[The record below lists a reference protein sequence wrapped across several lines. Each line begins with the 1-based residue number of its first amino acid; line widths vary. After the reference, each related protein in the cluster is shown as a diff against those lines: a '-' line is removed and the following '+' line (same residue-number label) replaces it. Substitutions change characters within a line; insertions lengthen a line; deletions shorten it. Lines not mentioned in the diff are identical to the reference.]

1 MILVTGAAG
10 YIGSHLIYELQK
22 KYKVTGIDN
31 FSNSSKKCIDYLKKK
46 DLKKNFKFY
55 KIDCRQYRQIEE
67 LFKKEKIKIIIHFAS
82 LKNVNE
88 SMYKKKIYVKNN
100 EQSLKNIV
108 QLMKLYCCKY
118 LIHCSTAA
126 IYDSKNKMPLN
137 ESAKLKVTSVYAL
150 TKLNNE
156 KYITRSSKDGN
167 FLYFILRFFNP
178 IGINPNLHGYNDLKK
193 NDLINNMKKA
203 ILNNK
208 RLKIYGK
215 NWPSKDGT
223 AIRDFFSILDL
234 VDAIKILINKIYLE
248 KLNKSLTIN
257 LGSGKP
263 KTILETI
270 KIFEKI
276 TKKTIKYE
284 FVNELKHEVY
294 KSVASIKFANKVLKW
309 KPKRSLKNALKS
321 SWDYSNSKY

>member
-55 KIDCRQYRQIEE
+55 KIDCKQYRQIEE
-67 LFKKEKIKIIIHFAS
+67 LFKKKNIKIIIHCAS

-100 EQSLKNIV
+100 EQSLKNII
-108 QLMKLYCCKY
+108 QLMKLYFCKY

-137 ESAKLKVTSVYAL
+137 EFAKLKVTSVYAL

-156 KYITRSSKDGN
+156 KYITQSSKDGN

-203 ILNNK
+203 ILKNK

-215 NWPSKDGT
+215 NWPTKDGT

-234 VDAIKILINKIYLE
+234 VDAIKILINKIYLK

-263 KTILETI
+263 ITILETI

-276 TKKTIKYE
+276 TKKVIKYE
-284 FVNELKHEVY
+284 FVSKLKHEVY
-294 KSVASIKFANKVLKW
+294 KSVASIKFAKKVLKW

-321 SWDYSNSKY
+321 SWDYSNSKN